1 MRSRT
6 EKPLLKIGP
15 RTMLEHVINALQNC
29 TQVDRI
35 IVTVSDG
42 TPLTARKACELGVS
56 VMLTPGNGFVED
68 LQYAIR
74 KSNADE
80 TLVVCADLPLL
91 TPELVGTVIEE
102 FRRNHKPAM
111 TVVAPLKV
119 YEKLGI
125 TPTTII
131 DVGRKVVPVGVNMLD
146 GRRIREPELD
156 QFIFEVESE
165 ALALNV
171 NTEQELRL
179 ARTSRTGRS
188 VRSK

>member
-1 MRSRT
+1 
-6 EKPLLKIGP
+6 
-15 RTMLEHVINALQNC
+15 MLEYVINALQNC

-35 IVTVSDG
+35 IVTVSEM
-42 TPLTARKACELGVS
+42 TPLTARKASELGAN

-68 LQYAIR
+68 MQYAIR

-80 TLVVCADLPLL
+80 TLVVCADLPLI
-91 TPELVGTVIEE
+91 TPELVDTVIEE

-111 TVVAPLKV
+111 TVVAPLEV

-125 TPTTII
+125 TPTAII

-146 GRRIREPELD
+146 GRRIGEPELD

-179 ARTSRTGRS
+179 AMSSRTRP
-188 VRSK
+188 VRST